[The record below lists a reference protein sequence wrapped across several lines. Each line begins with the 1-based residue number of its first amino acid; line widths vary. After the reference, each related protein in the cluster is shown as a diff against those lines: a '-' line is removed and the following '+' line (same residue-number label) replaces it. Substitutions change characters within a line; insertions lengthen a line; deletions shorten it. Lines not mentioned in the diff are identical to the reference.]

1 MEALIDNHDLRGG
14 ELMAALRTLLG
25 PETDIATLLDAA
37 RSVNTQRYVAM
48 IKALNFETIF
58 DMIDHV
64 ANNWKLNVDDI
75 EEVLKH
81 MAKDDPQVQAVLD
94 AGLTNSVLKF
104 ITKEQP
110 GCCGFKAWGRSR
122 RS

>member
-75 EEVLKH
+75 EEVLKR

>member
-1 MEALIDNHDLRGG
+1 MEALINNHDLRGG
-14 ELMAALRTLLG
+14 ELMAALRNLLG

-48 IKALNFETIF
+48 IKVLNFETMF

-75 EEVLKH
+75 EEVLKL
-81 MAKDDPQVQAVLD
+81 MARDDPQVQAVLD

-110 GCCGFKAWGRSR
+110 GCCGLTWGRIR

>member
-37 RSVNTQRYVAM
+37 RSVNTQRYMAM

-58 DMIDHV
+58 DMIDHI
-64 ANNWKLNVDDI
+64 ASNWKLNVDDI
-75 EEVLKH
+75 EDILKR

-94 AGLTNSVLKF
+94 AGLTNSVLKY

-110 GCCGFKAWGRSR
+110 GCCGFTWGRNR
-122 RS
+122 H

>member
-14 ELMAALRTLLG
+14 ELMAALRSLLG

-37 RSVNTQRYVAM
+37 RSVNTQRYIAM
-48 IKALNFETIF
+48 IKVLNFETIF

-64 ANNWKLNVDDI
+64 ANIWKLNIDDI
-75 EEVLKH
+75 EEVLKY
-81 MAKDDPQVQAVLD
+81 MAREDPQVQAVLD

-110 GCCGFKAWGRSR
+110 GCCGFIWGRNR
-122 RS
+122 N

>member
-75 EEVLKH
+75 EEVLKL